1 VPAGFFARVWALLG
15 HARGVVIGDKLDRR
29 NRLDALSS
37 RASTTAGEKTF
48 ALRVEHLLQR
58 IPSPEYRHLTIEAL
72 ETLAAVV
79 AADAAFQVDGDLVVD
94 VLVGHAVRRAWLDAA
109 VVAASDPRAAREAAA
124 ARYDADTAAAW
135 AAFYDRSPD
144 DVARWFVAALRGLTE
159 VEAA

>member
-1 VPAGFFARVWALLG
+1 
-15 HARGVVIGDKLDRR
+15 
-29 NRLDALSS
+29 
-37 RASTTAGEKTF
+37 EKTF

-79 AADAAFQVDGDLVVD
+79 AADGAFRVDGDLVVD

-109 VVAASDPRAAREAAA
+109 SDGAPDPVAARAAA

-135 AAFYDRSPD
+135 AAFYDLSPD
-144 DVARWFVAALRGLTE
+144 DVARWFVAALRGLTD
-159 VEAA
+159 AAAA